1 MGPESRRCPFEPLSS
16 ENIVRMNSSSRHIF
30 FFFFGFH
37 QCLLQADHVTVYV
50 DHDKDVV
57 TGLKQKT
64 HYGRP
69 AWDKEFEI
77 VRKENPT

>member
-1 MGPESRRCPFEPLSS
+1 M
-16 ENIVRMNSSSRHIF
+16 
-30 FFFFGFH
+30 
-37 QCLLQADHVTVYV
+37 QADHVTVYV
-50 DHDKDVV
+50 DHEKDVV

>member
-1 MGPESRRCPFEPLSS
+1 MARTHYFLFSFLFTD
-16 ENIVRMNSSSRHIF
+16 V
-30 FFFFGFH
+30 
-37 QCLLQADHVTVYV
+37 LWQADHVTVYV
-50 DHDKDVV
+50 DHEKDVV